1 LVHEVVPAGELDRTC
16 ERLVA
21 ALLLA
26 APGAL
31 TEAKRLIRDVAHA
44 SDDRAAVSAD
54 MGRRLARLRVQ
65 AEAQEGFRA
74 FFERRKPGW
83 ASPP

>member
-1 LVHEVVPAGELDRTC
+1 MVHEVAPAGELDRSC
-16 ERLVA
+16 ERMVA

-31 TEAKRLIRDVAHA
+31 AEAKRLIRDVA
-44 SDDRAAVSAD
+44 RATDERTAISAD
-54 MGRRLARLRVQ
+54 MARRLARLRVQ
-65 AEAQEGFRA
+65 AEAQEGLRA
-74 FFERRKPGW
+74 FFEKRKPGW